1 MLLPFT
7 TAQQAL
13 NALERVRRELAREP
27 IVVPENGLT
36 LTITMSA
43 GIAPLEPDMHITVA
57 IDRADKAMYRAKNLG
72 RDRVEVYGL

>member
-7 TAQQAL
+7 TAQQAFS
-13 NALERVRRELAREP
+13 ALERVRKEMSREP
-27 IVVPENGLT
+27 IQVPDGPA

-43 GIAPLEPDMHITVA
+43 GVAALEPEMPIAVA
-57 IDRADKAMYRAKNLG
+57 IDHADKAMYRAKHLG